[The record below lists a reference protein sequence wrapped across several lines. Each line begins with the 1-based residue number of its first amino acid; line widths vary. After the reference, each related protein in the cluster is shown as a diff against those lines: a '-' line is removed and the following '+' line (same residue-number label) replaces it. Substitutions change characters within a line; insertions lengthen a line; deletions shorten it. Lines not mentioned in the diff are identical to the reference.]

1 MQKPALIFEH
11 SPWFLVLCVLAG
23 AAYALLLYNRS
34 GPWGANLNKV
44 LFACRMLTVTIIA
57 ALLISPVLKQIRNLI
72 EQPAM
77 IFAIDNSLS
86 LAEVTDS
93 VQLAA
98 FNEELRQ
105 VASEIDDQYRIEFRN
120 LSGDESDEF
129 PQQVQY
135 DKQSTDL
142 SSLLNDIKQ
151 DYEGRNLGGVVL
163 VSDGIYNQGVS
174 PTFADYNFDIYTLG
188 VGDTIPKSDLSIM
201 SLLYN
206 KISYQGNK
214 FPLIAQVTHR
224 GYAGQQVKVSVIK
237 NGNVI
242 AEQQV
247 KLSSDNQLVDV
258 KFLIEA
264 EENGYQRYQ
273 VSVERKD
280 GEFTYTNNSQQ
291 AYIEVIEGK
300 EQIALLAPAP
310 HPDIKALKSAVES
323 NANYTID
330 QYILSMNEDVQKLT
344 SSNKK
349 YDLVIYH
356 QIPDRSEVYKRF
368 TEKFEKE
375 KASTLVVYGSQT
387 DVRQFN
393 SFNKILSLD
402 AIPGE
407 YDQVTAVFN
416 QGFNSFKLSDELQ
429 QSMDEFPPVVVP
441 FGRVSMS
448 ADADVLLYQ
457 QVGSIAT
464 NKPLIAVMH
473 QNDSKRGVIMGSGL
487 WRWKLTDYA
496 ENGNNEAFNEL
507 ITKLVQY
514 LSSKEDK
521 RKFKAYP
528 VKNEF
533 LTNEKV
539 IFDTEVYNDLYER
552 VYGNKIDLTLTHADG
567 KKFNYSYI
575 TNENNTRYE
584 ISGLPE
590 GVYKY
595 SASTQLGNKR
605 ETVSGEFLI
614 KELQIENIN
623 LTADFN
629 LLRKLSDKTGG
640 KFYKTDEMT
649 GLKQEL
655 TTLKAQGTIHTSE
668 KYLPFIHLKWLFF
681 LLLFLLAGEWFIRK
695 YSGGY

>member
-11 SPWFLVLCVLAG
+11 SPWFLLLCLLAG
-23 AAYALLLYNRS
+23 AAYALLLYTKS
-34 GPWGANLNKV
+34 GPWSTSLNKL
-44 LFACRMLTVTIIA
+44 LFVCRMLTVTIIA
-57 ALLISPVLKQIRNLI
+57 ALLISPVLKQIKNII

-77 IFAIDNSLS
+77 IFAIDNSRS
-86 LAEVTDS
+86 LGEVMDS
-93 VQLAA
+93 VQLRK
-98 FNEELRQ
+98 FNDKIKQ
-105 VASEIDDQYRIEFRN
+105 VASGIEDQYRIEFRN
-120 LSGDESDEF
+120 LSGVQSDEF
-129 PQQVQY
+129 PEFINY
-135 DKQSTDL
+135 NKQSTDL

-163 VSDGIYNQGVS
+163 VSDGIYNQGIS
-174 PTFADYNFDIYTLG
+174 PTFADYNFDVFTLG
-188 VGDTIPKSDLSIM
+188 VGDTIPKSDLSII

-224 GYAGQQVKVSVIK
+224 GYTGEQVTVSVIK

-242 AEQQV
+242 ADQQV
-247 KLSSDNQLVDV
+247 KLGADNQLVDV
-258 KFLIEA
+258 KFLIDA

-273 VSVERKD
+273 VSVQRKD
-280 GEFTYTNNSQQ
+280 GEFTYTNNLQQ

-310 HPDIKALKSAVES
+310 HPDIKAIKSAVES

-330 QYILSMNEDVQKLT
+330 QYILSLNEDVQKL
-344 SSNKK
+344 SSSKKK

-356 QIPDRSEVYKRF
+356 QIPDQSGLYSRF
-368 TEKFEKE
+368 ADKFEKE
-375 KASTLVVYGSQT
+375 KTSALIIYGSQT
-387 DVRQFN
+387 NVREFN
-393 SFNKILSLD
+393 TFNKVLSLD

-407 YDQVTAVFN
+407 YDHVTAVFN

-441 FGRVSMS
+441 FGRISMS
-448 ADADVLLYQ
+448 SDADILLYQ

-473 QNDSKRGVIMGSGL
+473 RDGNKRGVVLGSGL
-487 WRWKLTDYA
+487 WLWKLTNYA
-496 ENGNNEAFNEL
+496 KNGNDQAFNEL
-507 ITKLVQY
+507 MTKLVQY

-521 RKFKAYP
+521 RKFKTYP

-539 IFDTEVYNDLYER
+539 VFDTEVYNDLYER
-552 VYGNKIDLTLTHADG
+552 VYGNKIDLSLTDAEG
-567 KKFNYSYI
+567 NKYNYSYI

-584 ISGLPE
+584 VSGLPE
-590 GVYKY
+590 GVYGY
-595 SASTQLGNKR
+595 MAATQLGDKR
-605 ETVSGEFLI
+605 EVVNGEFLI

-640 KFYKTDEMT
+640 KFYRVDEIDRF
-649 GLKQEL
+649 KDEL
-655 TTLKAQGTIHTSE
+655 ATFKAQGTIHTSE

-681 LLLFLLAGEWFIRK
+681 LLMFLLTSEWLIRK